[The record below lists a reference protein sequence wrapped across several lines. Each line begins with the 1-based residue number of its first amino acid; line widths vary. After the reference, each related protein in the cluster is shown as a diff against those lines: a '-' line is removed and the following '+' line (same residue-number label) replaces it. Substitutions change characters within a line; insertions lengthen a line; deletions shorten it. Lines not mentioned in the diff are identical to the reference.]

1 MPRLPFRRRRVV
13 VDRTF
18 QQSLCLHGL
27 ALVSFVLAVV
37 TLGIFLPLVWQL
49 GAARSGQD
57 VSADSAIVML
67 YMHERFWGIALVS
80 FVFVVARILQVSHR
94 IAGPLVRYK
103 RNLRLLAAGSLPPPL
118 RTRRRDYLKEE
129 VACLNDAVAGVRS
142 RLEGIRAAHARLQ
155 RELAAAVERQ
165 GATERSR
172 LEPLVAAQRE
182 LASALQTFTEAGE
195 LDAIPAAV
203 GDAGGVVLAFA
214 GRPGPGG
221 S

>member
-1 MPRLPFRRRRVV
+1 MAKLPFRRRRVL

-18 QQSLCLHGL
+18 QRSLCLHGL
-27 ALVSFVLAVV
+27 VLVSFVLVVV

-49 GAARSGQD
+49 GSARSGQD
-57 VSADSAIVML
+57 VSADSATVML
-67 YMHERFWGIALVS
+67 YMHERFWGIALFS

-94 IAGPLVRYK
+94 IAGPLVRFK
-103 RNLRLLAAGSLPPPL
+103 RNLRLIAAGSLPPPL

-129 VACLNDAVAGVRS
+129 VLCLNEAVAGVRD

-155 RELAAAVERQ
+155 RELVAVVDRQ
-165 GATERSR
+165 AATERSQFQ
-172 LEPLVAAQRE
+172 PLVAAQRD
-182 LASALQTFTEAGE
+182 LANALQAFTEAGE

-203 GDAGGVVLAFA
+203 GDEGGVVLAFA
-214 GRPGPGG
+214 GRSGPGG